1 MNFCKKEN
9 NMASQQLAI
18 NNSRDLFEFLKN
30 KWDEET
36 LKKQTILQDNE
47 TYNLEISNEGN
58 KAEN

>member
-1 MNFCKKEN
+1 MT
-9 NMASQQLAI
+9 SQQIAI
-18 NNSRDLFEFLKN
+18 NNSRELFEFFKN

-58 KAEN
+58 KTEN